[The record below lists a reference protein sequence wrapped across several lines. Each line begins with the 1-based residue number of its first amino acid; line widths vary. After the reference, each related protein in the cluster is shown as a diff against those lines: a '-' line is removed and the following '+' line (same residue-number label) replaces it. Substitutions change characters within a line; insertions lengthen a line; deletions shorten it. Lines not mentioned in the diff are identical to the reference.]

1 MHDFLVSPSSSMGCV
16 MWCVHDNFIV
26 IVVDWKINKYGHL
39 SIFPSLCWAC
49 YEVHQDNKEWRELI
63 SGKTQLF

>member
-1 MHDFLVSPSSSMGCV
+1 
-16 MWCVHDNFIV
+16 MWCVNDNFIV
-26 IVVDWKINKYGHL
+26 IVVDWEINKYGNL

-49 YEVHQDNKEWRELI
+49 YVVHQDNKQWRELI

>member
-16 MWCVHDNFIV
+16 MWCVNDNFIV
-26 IVVDWKINKYGHL
+26 IVVDWQINKCGHL
-39 SIFPSLCWAC
+39 SIFPSLCCAC
-49 YEVHQDNKEWRELI
+49 YIVHQDNKQWRELI